1 MKILAEATSELS
13 LNTVFPGGRMIAEEV
28 GREEKVYRQWT
39 VYPGHS
45 DKKNQMLAGT
55 GVWRKRQRTTG
66 NKATGTSNALK
77 LEEFTCDGVQF
88 RFDFLGKGA
97 GFTSGN

>member
-45 DKKNQMLAGT
+45 DKKKSDACWHWSVEKETENN
-55 GVWRKRQRTTG
+55 RQ
-66 NKATGTSNALK
+66 
-77 LEEFTCDGVQF
+77 
-88 RFDFLGKGA
+88 
-97 GFTSGN
+97 